1 MKTTITSAILGL
13 LAAAASSACQYGA
26 SDQGVAQE
34 SVAPDTLAYTYTDY
48 TLYSKN
54 VIKTGETTDTTFF
67 AASYPEFADSS
78 INSFVRSSL
87 LGNDTATVEG
97 TAKTFIDEFDDF
109 HRSDPFPRIW
119 TSESR
124 AKVYRIT
131 PTYLSL
137 AIDVYS
143 FTGGAHG
150 NYATV
155 FAHYDME
162 RGETLIL
169 DDIVAPAFR
178 NELTAVAE
186 RYFRQQENLGV
197 DQAFGD
203 RYFFDDDR
211 FRITDNFA
219 LERDSLLLLYNI
231 YDIKPYVDGQTELR
245 VPLSELDR
253 LLSDRAKRIVAQLP
267 N

>member
-1 MKTTITSAILGL
+1 MFGL
-13 LAAAASSACQYGA
+13 LVAAATSACQYGA
-26 SDQGVAQE
+26 RTGSDSEQMA
-34 SVAPDTLAYTYTDY
+34 SADTLTYTYTDY
-48 TLYSKN
+48 ILYSKN
-54 VIKTGETTDTTFF
+54 IIKTGETTDTTFF
-67 AASYPEFADSS
+67 AASYPEFADSTLNRF
-78 INSFVRSSL
+78 ILSSL
-87 LGNDTATVEG
+87 LGNDSTTVER
-97 TAKTFIDEFDDF
+97 TAQTFIAEFDDF
-109 HRSDPFPRIW
+109 HQSDPFPRIW

-131 PTYLSL
+131 PSYLSL

-155 FAHYDME
+155 FDHYDIE
-162 RGETLIL
+162 RQQKLTL
-169 DDIVAPAFR
+169 DDIVDPAFR

-197 DQAFGD
+197 DQPFGD

-245 VPLSELDR
+245 VPLSELTR
-253 LLSDRAKRIVAQLP
+253 LLSGRAKQIVAQLTK
-267 N
+267 